1 MGKLTENET
10 LFLDLLYDFI
20 LDPSI
25 TERERKIGISAKKD
39 IEAGRYPVG
48 VINQVMATFQQ
59 EALKVRLTSDAS
71 KFYDKLGPILN
82 KIAPLGT
89 NRGSMLVNR
98 SYLD

>member
-10 LFLDLLYDFI
+10 VFLNLLYDFI

-25 TERERKIGISAKKD
+25 TERERKIGVYAKQD
-39 IEAGRYPVG
+39 IESGRYPVG
-48 VINQVMATFQQ
+48 AINQVMATFQQ
-59 EALKVRLTSDAS
+59 ESLKVNLTAS
-71 KFYDKLGPILN
+71 ASEFYDKLGPILN